1 MVHCKPART
10 PLPTGL
16 KLRVGD
22 GDPLED
28 LHGYRSTVGALQYVT
43 ITRSELSFSVN
54 KHGLHLKKSSNLIL
68 VGFCDAD
75 WASDLDDRR
84 STSGHCVFLGPNLI
98 SWQSKKQHTVSRSSI
113 EAEYRSLVDLVA
125 EITWLRSLLSELQ
138 LPLAK
143 PPLVWCDNISTVLLY
158 ANPVLHARTKHIELD
173 LYFVCEN
180 VIRKEVEVRHV
191 PSADQLADVFTKTVF
206 STQFIEF
213 RHKLRIENL
222 STLSL
227 RGDVRED

>member
-1 MVHCKPART
+1 M
-10 PLPTGL
+10 
-16 KLRVGD
+16 
-22 GDPLED
+22 
-28 LHGYRSTVGALQYVT
+28 Q
-43 ITRSELSFSVN
+43 
-54 KHGLHLKKSSNLIL
+54 HGLHLKKSSSLDL

-84 STSGHCVFLGPNLI
+84 STSGHCAFLGANLI
-98 SWQSKKQHTVSRSSI
+98 SWQSNKQHTVSRSST
-113 EAEYRSLVDLVA
+113 EPEYRSLASFVA

-143 PPLVWCDNISTVLLY
+143 PPLVWCDNLNTVLLS
-158 ANPVLHARTKHIELD
+158 ANPVLHAGTRHIELD
-173 LYFVCEN
+173 LYFVREK

-191 PSADQLADVFTKTVF
+191 PSVDQLADVFKKTIS

-227 RGDVRED
+227 RGDVREDYLGSVKN